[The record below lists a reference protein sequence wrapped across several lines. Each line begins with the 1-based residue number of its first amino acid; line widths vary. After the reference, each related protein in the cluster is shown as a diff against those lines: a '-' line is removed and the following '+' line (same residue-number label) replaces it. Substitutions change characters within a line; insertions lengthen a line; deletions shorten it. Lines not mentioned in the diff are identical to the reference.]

1 MTTSSSG
8 GGSLPKMVASYIA
21 EPLLTFA
28 DGGLHEHPK
37 SGIARFGP
45 LSRSSVKASVHPDQ
59 VRVGMIG
66 SAETIE
72 ASTRWIAKLTDGVSG
87 DANNAEFPGFKSD
100 RGFFTDLRFS
110 DGWNE
115 RVTQTE
121 INTVLGI
128 KAQRPRFEALE
139 QLMDEKLR
147 LLADRD
153 SSPQY
158 VVIALPDEL
167 LQRCRVA
174 DYKDKDL
181 GRVHRDLRRAIK
193 AAAMRYRIPTQLLGQ
208 ATVDGRDTTPL
219 ARIAWNFCTGLY
231 FKAGGTPWGPEGLAP
246 ATCYVGIGFYHPLG
260 EANHQ
265 VQASLVQAFDEHGEG
280 LVLRGHNFEWD
291 PRKEGSAS
299 PHLSEAQSAE
309 LIGLVLARYRSE
321 MKQSPRRVVI
331 HKSSRYWPAEKAGF
345 QAALDGKVD
354 NYDLL
359 ALESQSNVRLITTA
373 TYPPLRGT
381 RFSIDD
387 LDFLYT
393 TGFVASLGEY
403 HGVHVPAPI
412 RIADHA
418 HQDTSRETLL
428 REVLTLTKMNWNWAG
443 FGMKMP
449 ITLRFSELVG
459 DVLREVPP
467 DQEPLP
473 QFKFYV

>member
-1 MTTSSSG
+1 MISSSG
-8 GGSLPKMVASYIA
+8 STAPKMVASYLA

-28 DGGLHEHPK
+28 GGGRHEHPK
-37 SGIARFGP
+37 SGIARYGP
-45 LSRSSVKASVHPDQ
+45 LSFSSTRASVHPDQ

-66 SAETIE
+66 SAETID
-72 ASTRWIAKLTDGVSG
+72 ASTKWMTRIAEGVAG
-87 DANNAEFPGFKSD
+87 DVNNAEFPGFRND
-100 RGFFTDLRFS
+100 RGFFSDLRFS
-110 DGWNE
+110 DSWNE

-121 INTVLGI
+121 INSVLGI
-128 KAQRPRFEALE
+128 SAQRARFEALE
-139 QLMDEKLR
+139 GLVDEKLK
-147 LLADRD
+147 LLAERD

-158 VVIALPDEL
+158 MVIALPDEL
-167 LQRCRVA
+167 VRRCRVA
-174 DYKDKDL
+174 NYKDKQL

-193 AAAMRYRIPTQLLGQ
+193 VAAMRYRIPTQLLGQ
-208 ATVDGRDTTPL
+208 GTIDGRDPTPL

-231 FKAGGTPWGPEGLAP
+231 FKAGGTPWGPEGLTP
-246 ATCYVGIGFYHPLG
+246 GTCYVGIGFYQPLG
-260 EANHQ
+260 EADHR

-280 LVLRGHNFEWD
+280 LVLRGHTFEWD
-291 PRKEGSAS
+291 PNKEGSAS
-299 PHLSEAQSAE
+299 LHLTEGQAAE
-309 LIGLVLARYRSE
+309 LINMVLVRYRAE

-331 HKSSRYWPAEKAGF
+331 HKTSRYWPGEKAGF
-345 QAALDGKVD
+345 QAALEGKVD
-354 NYDLL
+354 NYDLV
-359 ALESQSNVRLITTA
+359 ALEKQSNVRLITTA

-403 HGVHVPAPI
+403 HGVHVPSPI

-449 ITLRFSELVG
+449 ITLRFAELVG
-459 DVLREVPP
+459 DVLREVPA
-467 DQEPLP
+467 DLSRCGGR
-473 QFKFYV
+473 